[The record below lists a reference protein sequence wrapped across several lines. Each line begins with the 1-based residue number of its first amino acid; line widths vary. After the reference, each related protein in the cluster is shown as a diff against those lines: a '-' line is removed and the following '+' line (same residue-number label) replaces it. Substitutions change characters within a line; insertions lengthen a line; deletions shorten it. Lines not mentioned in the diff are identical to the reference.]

1 MNKLRDFFSSLT
13 ALRDW
18 QDEVDRAQKASAQI
32 NCSPRVNA
40 AYPNRPYRQTGEPVV
55 IKRDA
60 LILDLCAYYFVL
72 RGPCIIRGPCCRWPA
87 AADAPCTGVPR
98 RPDGR
103 R

>member
-60 LILDLCAYYFVL
+60 LILDLCAY
-72 RGPCIIRGPCCRWPA
+72 REKKA
-87 AADAPCTGVPR
+87 SA
-98 RPDGR
+98 
-103 R
+103 